1 MWANQTARK
10 MATVISVT
18 FIGSLNLHMFVFR
31 SERRRN
37 ANERTRYAANR
48 CEGSR
53 AKGSNALGGPVQGSM
68 DQRRSA
74 TRALPH
80 RAYLLV
86 PWFNCDSTNVGEICK
101 ETPKVTPNRGETL
114 ISSKKKF
121 PSFKEENS
129 SEFWKIDKSLEKYH
143 SFKRWTRINVTFVS
157 FLKNINF
164 LF

>member
-37 ANERTRYAANR
+37 EHVTRRIAAR
-48 CEGSR
+48 DRVQRDPTHLEVLS
-53 AKGSNALGGPVQGSM
+53 KDQWINA
-68 DQRRSA
+68 D
-74 TRALPH
+74 LPH
-80 RAYLLV
+80 EPCRIGLIYLSPDLTAIRPTSEKFAKKRRKLLLIEV
-86 PWFNCDSTNVGEICK
+86 
-101 ETPKVTPNRGETL
+101 TL
-114 ISSKKKF
+114 IFSKKKF
-121 PSFKEENS
+121 PSFKDS
-129 SEFWKIDKSLEKYH
+129 SESWKIDKSLEKYH